1 MVFGGGIA
9 VQRVGYEIWLWELLS
24 CVVTCI
30 FVWFWCPE
38 TAGCSLEEIDR
49 VFAEDAKK
57 WPGYKRWHKVRKS
70 DTNVGSL
77 TPESGN
83 TKVYEEGEKREKA
96 G

>member
-49 VFAEDAKK
+49 VFAEDQ
-57 WPGYKRWHKVRKS
+57 RR
-70 DTNVGSL
+70 
-77 TPESGN
+77 
-83 TKVYEEGEKREKA
+83 
-96 G
+96 